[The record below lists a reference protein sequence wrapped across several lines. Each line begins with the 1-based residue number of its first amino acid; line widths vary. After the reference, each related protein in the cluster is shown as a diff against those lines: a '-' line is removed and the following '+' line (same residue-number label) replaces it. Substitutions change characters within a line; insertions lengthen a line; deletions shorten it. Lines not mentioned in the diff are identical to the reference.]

1 MEIASKIERNLTSEG
16 KIVVGIDEVGRGSL
30 VGPVVAC
37 AFSLNSLNSKIKV
50 NDSKVLSRNKRNY
63 TFIQLMNSESVF
75 GLGFSSHEEIDQI
88 NILNATKL
96 AMKRAVENLNITPDI
111 LLIDGN
117 QKIGT
122 KFQELCVIKGDQKCK
137 SIAAASIIAK
147 ISRDFLLKKISEIF
161 PYYNLNQNKG
171 YGTKEHVDLIK
182 KYGMSPFHRKTFRI
196 KLT

>member
-1 MEIASKIERNLTSEG
+1 MEIPSKIEKNLASIG

-37 AFSLNSLNSKIKV
+37 AFLLNSLNSKIKV
-50 NDSKVLSRNKRNY
+50 NDSKVLSKNKRNY
-63 TFIQLMNSESVF
+63 TFVQLMNSESVF
-75 GLGFSSHEEIDQI
+75 GLGFSCHKEIDQI

-96 AMKRAVENLNITPDI
+96 AMKRAVENLKITPDI

-117 QKIGT
+117 QEIGT
-122 KFQELCVIKGDQKCK
+122 KFEELCIIKGDQKCK
-137 SIAAASIIAK
+137 SIGAASIIAK

-171 YGTKEHVDLIK
+171 YGTKEHIDLIK
-182 KYGMSPFHRKTFRI
+182 QYGMSPFHRKTFKI